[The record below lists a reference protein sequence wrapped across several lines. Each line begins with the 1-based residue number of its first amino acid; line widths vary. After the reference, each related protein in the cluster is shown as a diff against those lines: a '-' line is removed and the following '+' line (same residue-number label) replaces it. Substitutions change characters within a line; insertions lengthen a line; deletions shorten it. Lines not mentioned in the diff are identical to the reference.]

1 MQEERKSIEQCD
13 DEADKKI
20 AYMIAGMVGF
30 AVVPAAINW
39 TILMTAMGTGVISI
53 GNCYGFSITK
63 EGGADLVKQ
72 FFLSAGTTWLML
84 NVGSKIFT
92 AIIQMTG
99 LGYVGGAA
107 VDAIISA
114 AQAYAIG
121 GCAKAYFRKKYQG
134 KSISKEEL
142 GKIFKEKFQEYKKK
156 NQSH

>member
-13 DEADKKI
+13 DEADKRI
-20 AYMIAGMVGF
+20 AYMIAGMVGS

-39 TILMTAMGTGVISI
+39 TILMTAMGAGVVSI
-53 GNCYGFSITK
+53 GKCYGFSISK
-63 EGGADLVKQ
+63 DGGADLLKQ

-84 NVGSKIFT
+84 NVGSKICLS
-92 AIIQMTG
+92 IIQMTG
-99 LGYVGGAA
+99 VGYVGAAA
-107 VDAIISA
+107 VDAVISA
-114 AQAYAIG
+114 AQAYAVG

>member
-1 MQEERKSIEQCD
+1 MKSIEQCD
-13 DEADKKI
+13 NEADEKI
-20 AYMIAGMVGF
+20 AYMIAGMVGG

-39 TILMTAMGTGVISI
+39 TIVVTAMGAGVISI
-53 GNCYGFSITK
+53 GNCYGFSISK

-84 NVGSKIFT
+84 NVGAKICT

-99 LGYVGGAA
+99 IGYFGGAA
-107 VDAIISA
+107 VDAVISA
-114 AQAYAIG
+114 AQAYAVG

-142 GKIFKEKFQEYKKK
+142 GKIFKEKFKEYKKNHK
-156 NQSH
+156 